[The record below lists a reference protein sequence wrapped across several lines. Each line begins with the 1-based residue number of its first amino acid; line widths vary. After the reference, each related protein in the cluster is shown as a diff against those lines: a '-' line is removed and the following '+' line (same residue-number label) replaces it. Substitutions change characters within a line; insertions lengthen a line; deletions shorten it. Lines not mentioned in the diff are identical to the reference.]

1 MADQRK
7 PDPGETQ
14 VFSRDEHRI
23 QEQFWNETSAMV
35 LAEADDDMRSMKV
48 AWIGA
53 LIFHFILFITVFPSM
68 GGTDFVAKQDDTVVI
83 KRYKPPTPPK
93 EQPKKK
99 IIKKSA
105 SRVPIPDPTPDE
117 PEPIVAEEVEFIEDT
132 EVPVDT
138 DFVVGMPSGGPPV
151 IDQGPM
157 RVGGDIQAPERIH
170 YIAPDYPELARRAR
184 LEGFVILQAVIDK
197 QGDVKNVE
205 VLRGLG
211 LGLDVAAM
219 DAVQQWKYT
228 PTFYSGRPVEVILTV
243 NVIFTLIQNP

>member
-1 MADQRK
+1 MAEAKK
-7 PDPGETQ
+7 PQPNASSRRPT
-14 VFSRDEHRI
+14 RDEAYS
-23 QEQFWNETSAMV
+23 ETSAMAT
-35 LAEADDDMRSMKV
+35 AEYNEDTQSMKV

-53 LIFHFILFITVFPSM
+53 LIFHFLLFITVFPSM
-68 GGTDFVAKQDDTVVI
+68 GGTAFEPEQRDTVVI

-99 IIKKSA
+99 VIKKSA

-117 PEPIVAEEVEFIEDT
+117 PEPIVAEEVEFVEDIDM
-132 EVPVDT
+132 PVDT

-157 RVGGDIQAPERIH
+157 RVGGDIQEPERIH
-170 YIAPDYPELARRAR
+170 YVNPEYPELARRAR
-184 LEGFVILQAVIDK
+184 MEGFVILQAIIDQ
-197 QGDVKNVE
+197 QGNVKDVE

-219 DAVQQWKYT
+219 DAVKQWKYT
-228 PTFYSGRPVEVILTV
+228 PTYYNGRPVEVILTV
-243 NVIFTLIQNP
+243 NVVFELIQN